1 MNIFDCPRYKID
13 AAQKWHKVVG
23 PLHEQKKR
31 IFTRRKLNTD
41 NDKHFWS
48 FCLVQDWCKT
58 SHISEHYFSL
68 PIPKS
73 ILKMTKNH
81 TIEAYKHYCLE
92 MNIPLKIS
100 NSSLW
105 GIFNEIKLSHNALS
119 GLDIT
124 AAGLRAFSSFNIF
137 WANLI
142 KIIWPIHNSIFGI
155 FDPIWLKL
163 ITRLQLGL
171 SHLNEQGLTITWM
184 TV

>member
-1 MNIFDCPRYKID
+1 M
-13 AAQKWHKVVG
+13 
-23 PLHEQKKR
+23 PLHEQKKI
-31 IFTRRKLNTD
+31 IFTRKKLNID
-41 NDKHFWS
+41 NAKHF
-48 FCLVQDWCKT
+48 LVFLFSSGLMQDIAYGGSTLIYCNGEKQA
-58 SHISEHYFSL
+58 L
-68 PIPKS
+68 PKS